1 MLLKI
6 EFYFLGWLPMLV
18 LHKHNFFSCPSFAQG
33 IVIFKLHTRK
43 KKTRK
48 PKFPTGNKTL
58 IISLKKQEI
67 FLHIC
72 SSTLLIIINFFK
84 QHVQIVV

>member
-1 MLLKI
+1 
-6 EFYFLGWLPMLV
+6 MLV

-33 IVIFKLHTRK
+33 IVIFETPHQE

-58 IISLKKQEI
+58 IISLEKQEF

-72 SSTLLIIINFFK
+72 SSILLIIINFFK
-84 QHVQIVV
+84 QHVQIVL